1 MEQGMEGETSMDLEL
16 EDSFETDHNEIE
28 MQVEEVANGSSFS
41 NAEALME
48 NIKFIL
54 ILECCTSS
62 FFSDF
67 LWL

>member
-54 ILECCTSS
+54 ILECCTS
-62 FFSDF
+62 
-67 LWL
+67 